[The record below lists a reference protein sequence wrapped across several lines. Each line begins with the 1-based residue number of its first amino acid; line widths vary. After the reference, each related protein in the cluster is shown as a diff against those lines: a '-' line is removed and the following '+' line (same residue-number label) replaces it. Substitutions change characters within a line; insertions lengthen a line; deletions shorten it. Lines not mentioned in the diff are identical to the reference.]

1 MRDISDRK
9 DLGGGA
15 QDTSSGRMRSRREAS
30 DARANRATRVVVCT
44 LNYAPELTG
53 IGKYS
58 GELVESLADSGF
70 EVTVVTAQPYYP
82 GWRIFKGFS
91 NRYSIER
98 PHPNVRIFRCPL
110 YVPEKPGGLKRLLHH
125 ASFMLAALPA
135 MTRLIAWR
143 PDVVWVVEPSLMC
156 AMPAL
161 AVARMAGAKCW
172 LHVQDYEVDAAFVL
186 GLIKARWLK
195 RLALGIEQALIRRF
209 DVVSSISKKML
220 DLATAKGVDSRR
232 LVLLP
237 NWVSVDDHTST
248 APSSRYR
255 EELRLSPSSR
265 ICLYSGNMGQKQ
277 GLEIMAEAA
286 RLLARRSDITFLF
299 CGEGS
304 GRDAFEAL
312 CAGLDNVVF
321 LPLQPVQRLAEL
333 LACADVH
340 LLPQRADVSD
350 LVMPSKLA
358 GMLASGRPVV
368 ATAQEGS
375 ELQAV
380 VAQCGL
386 VVEPGDTRA
395 FAAAIE
401 ALIDQ
406 PALADQCGMK
416 GRQYALTNLDR
427 TRVMANLVDSLALL
441 CAQ

>member
-1 MRDISDRK
+1 MRDISDHK
-9 DLGGGA
+9 DFAGGA
-15 QDTSSGRMRSRREAS
+15 NDGSSARSPSRRAA
-30 DARANRATRVVVCT
+30 ARASRVVVCT

-70 EVTVVTAQPYYP
+70 EVAVVTAPPYYP

-91 NRYSIER
+91 NRYSIEH
-98 PHPNVRIFRCPL
+98 PHPRVSVFRCPL
-110 YVPEKPGGLKRLLHH
+110 YVPAKPGGVKRLLHH

-135 MTRLIAWR
+135 MARLIAWR

-161 AVARMAGAKCW
+161 AVARMSRAKCW

-186 GLIKARWLK
+186 GLIKSKWLK
-195 RLALGIEQALIRRF
+195 KLALGIEQALIRRF
-209 DVVSSISKKML
+209 DIVSSISKKML
-220 DLATAKGVDSRR
+220 DLATTKGVDSRK

-237 NWVSVDDHTST
+237 NWVTVGEHEGDISNN
-248 APSSRYR
+248 RYC
-255 EELRLSPSSR
+255 EELGLSPESKV
-265 ICLYSGNMGQKQ
+265 CLYSGNMGQKQ
-277 GLEIMAEAA
+277 GLEILADAA
-286 RLLARRSDITFLF
+286 RTLARRSDIVFVF

-304 GRDAFEAL
+304 GRDDFEAR
-312 CAGLDNVVF
+312 CAGLHNVTF
-321 LPLQPVQRLAEL
+321 LPLQPAHRLAEL
-333 LACADVH
+333 LAFADVH

-375 ELQAV
+375 ELKSV
-380 VAQCGL
+380 IAQCGL
-386 VVEPGDTRA
+386 AVDPGDPLA

-401 ALIDQ
+401 TLIDQ
-406 PALADQCGMK
+406 PALAIQYGMQ

-427 TRVMANLVDSLALL
+427 KRVMANLVDSLALL
-441 CAQ
+441 CNE